1 MKFDWYQASI
11 PDVNPAV
18 VMAEIAKLDYYG
30 EWVET
35 RPTKGYDI
43 AAQFVIGN
51 DVLYRINHG
60 GMNAEHGANVLGS
73 GSSAPK
79 LAQVVRDSFPF
90 HRVSRVDSCEDFYH
104 PDVYEYLRK
113 KALRIAK
120 EMKVQ
125 CREIVKPLADSDDG
139 RTLYLGSQ
147 SSTVSMRIYEK
158 GKQLGCGS
166 DWVRAE
172 LQVRP
177 QKIVKTYAAG
187 MSPLEVWGL
196 AKWSHAMAVQMGNSD
211 LQRADVQIFQK
222 SDQDR
227 AYRFML
233 KQYGNTLRSMLASH
247 GSWDTVGAQ
256 IGYDLDHIHDESEKP
271 LITRLKNP

>member
-18 VMAEIAKLDYYG
+18 VMAELAKSDYYG
-30 EWVET
+30 QWVES

-43 AAQFVIGN
+43 GAQFVVGG

-60 GMNAEHGANVLGS
+60 GMNAEHGANVFGS
-73 GSSAPK
+73 GGSAPK
-79 LAQVVRDSFPF
+79 LAQVIRENFPR
-90 HRVSRVDSCEDFYH
+90 HRVSRLDSCEDFHH

-113 KALRIAK
+113 KALKIAK

-125 CREIVKPLADSDDG
+125 CREIVKPLPESDDG

-147 SSTVSMRIYEK
+147 SSAVSMRIYEK
-158 GKQLGCGS
+158 GKQLDCGTE
-166 DWVRAE
+166 WVRAE

-177 QKIVKTYAAG
+177 QKDVKAVAAG
-187 MSPLEVWGL
+187 LSPLEVWGI
-196 AKWSHAMAVQMGNSD
+196 AKWSHAMAVQMGNSG

-222 SDQDR
+222 SDEER
-227 AYRFML
+227 AKRFML
-233 KQYGNTLRSMLASH
+233 KQYGNTLRSMLATH
-247 GSWDTVGAQ
+247 GSWETVGAQ
-256 IGYDLDHIHDESEKP
+256 IGYDLDHINDEPEKP

>member
-11 PDVNPAV
+11 PDVSPAV
-18 VMAEIAKLDYYG
+18 LMAKIARSEYFG
-30 EWVET
+30 EWVES

-43 AAQFVIGN
+43 GAQFVIGGN
-51 DVLYRINHG
+51 VLYRINHG
-60 GMNAEHGANVLGS
+60 GINAEFGANILGS
-73 GSSAPK
+73 GGSAPK
-79 LAQVVRDSFPF
+79 LAQVVREHFPM
-90 HRVSRVDSCEDFYH
+90 HRVSRLDSCEDFH
-104 PDVYEYLRK
+104 HADVYDYLRK

-120 EMKVQ
+120 EMRVQ
-125 CREIVKPLADSDDG
+125 CREIVKPLAESDDG

-147 SSTVSMRIYEK
+147 TSAVSMRIYEK

-177 QKIVKTYAAG
+177 QKEIKSFAAG
-187 MSPLEVWGL
+187 MSPLEVWSL
-196 AKWSHAMAVQMGNSD
+196 AKWSHAMAVQMGNSG

-222 SDQDR
+222 SDQER

-233 KQYGNTLRSMLASH
+233 KQYGRMLKLKHDDH
-247 GSWDTVGAQ
+247 GSWEALGAQ
-256 IGYDLDHIHDESEKP
+256 IGYDLAHIHDVPDKP
-271 LITRLKNP
+271 VITPLKNP